1 MDKCYCCGSSSE
13 LCKVNLK
20 KWSRTKV
27 LKCAKCRLEP
37 MLLSEFGITYEEF
50 MIEVENG

>member
-13 LCKVNLK
+13 LWEVNLK

-27 LKCAKCRLEP
+27 LKCIKCRLEP
-37 MLLSEFGITYEEF
+37 SLLQHFGITYEEF
-50 MIEVENG
+50 MNE